1 MIPIIREFIQIS
13 YLFID
18 ASSKEEVEKARFEER
33 KKTKREENSETIIT
47 SRRDVDFAEPCLFV
61 LLFFI
66 CRERIY

>member
-33 KKTKREENSETIIT
+33 KKREKKIV
-47 SRRDVDFAEPCLFV
+47 RR
-61 LLFFI
+61 
-66 CRERIY
+66 